1 MGPDGERLRDRY
13 RGAMLGTLVGDAFG
27 ARFEGWDIVERAD
40 VDRWLAATD
49 PLRFT
54 DDTHMTIGLA
64 ESLLARD
71 GFDGAHMVDTFARH
85 FHAEPWRGYGPG
97 PPQIFAAVER
107 GVPWD
112 QAAASMFGGT
122 GSFGNGSAMRAAPAA
137 LFGYPDLAAVAS
149 LARQTSNT
157 THTHLLGIEGAV
169 LQAVGVAL
177 ALAEPADKPLDVDR
191 FLARLGPELTAPS
204 YQAKLTD
211 IQDLLPNAEPSAV
224 VARLGHGVAAQ
235 SSVPTALYAFLR
247 SPDSFVETICFAV
260 ALGGDTDT
268 IAAMAGGLAGA
279 YLGEQGIPAALL
291 DRTEAVEEVRG
302 LADQFFARAA
312 PA

>member
-1 MGPDGERLRDRY
+1 
-13 RGAMLGTLVGDAFG
+13 MLGTLVGDAFG
-27 ARFEGWDIVERAD
+27 ARFEGWDVIDRAH

-49 PLRFT
+49 TLRFT
-54 DDTHMTIGLA
+54 DDTHMTIGVA
-64 ESLLARD
+64 ESLLARG
-71 GFDGAHMVDTFARH
+71 GFDGAHMTDTFARH

-112 QAAASMFGGT
+112 EAAASMFGGT

-137 LFGYPDLAAVAS
+137 LFAYPDLATVAS
-149 LARQTSNT
+149 LARQTSTT
-157 THTHLLGIEGAV
+157 THTHLLGIERAV
-169 LQAVGVAL
+169 FQAVGVAL
-177 ALAEPADKPLDVDR
+177 AIGATADQPLDVDR
-191 FLARLGPELTAPS
+191 FLARLGAELRAPA
-204 YQAKLTD
+204 YQVKLTD
-211 IQDLLPNAEPSAV
+211 IQALLPDAELSAV
-224 VARLGHGVAAQ
+224 VTRLGHGVAAQ

-260 ALGGDTDT
+260 SLGGDTDT

-279 YLGEQGIPAALL
+279 YVGEQGIPTALL

-302 LADQFFARAA
+302 LADRLFARAA
-312 PA
+312 LA